1 MTTILARKICLLYK
15 YATRMHLIGIVL
27 TGFSPGFNIKNP
39 QVKFMQAD
47 IKYVCIFF
55 GIVNNSMSL

>member
-1 MTTILARKICLLYK
+1 MTTILARKIGFIYK
-15 YATRMHLIGIVL
+15 YATRMHLIGIVI
-27 TGFSPGFNIKNP
+27 TGFNADFNIKNP
-39 QVKFMQAD
+39 QIKFILTT